1 MNNSARANVVLA
13 TIGVH
18 PMTLSIPKDDQE
30 MIALGMVTDWIPTTG
45 IVLGVEPVD
54 MMISHN

>member
-18 PMTLSIPKDDQE
+18 PMTLSIPQDNKE

-45 IVLGVEPVD
+45 TVLCVEPVD
-54 MMISHN
+54 MMISDN